1 MSMMMILLLL
11 LIVAQ
16 TCERMNDDDPFQ
28 CSMVAVRQQ
37 SIANILMSMSVGAG
51 DEVVRYV
58 SKHVRVFVA
67 HVDLNRQE
75 YGGRERV
82 ALCVYC

>member
-1 MSMMMILLLL
+1 MMMSMMMILLLL
-11 LIVAQ
+11 LIVAR
-16 TCERMNDDDPFQ
+16 TCERMNADDPFQ

-58 SKHVRVFVA
+58 A
-67 HVDLNRQE
+67 I
-75 YGGRERV
+75 
-82 ALCVYC
+82 